1 MLVIKNHRDVSRY
14 QQCKV
19 MGSEFAEHVKAY
31 LRYLQDELDAIEP
44 GEYSVEDTGFIVV
57 LEVGDDVRDLSN
69 IGLNPEDQGLLGTI
83 PEWIEKVELGG
94 TEYYRFLV
102 IYTDSFA
109 VTFYSAVGSHHEV
122 VETWLERRASSM

>member
-1 MLVIKNHRDVSRY
+1 MIKNQRDVSRY
-14 QQCKV
+14 QRCKV
-19 MGSEFAEHVKAY
+19 LGQEFAEHVKAY

-57 LEVGDDVRDLSN
+57 LEAGDDVRDLSN
-69 IGLNPEDQGLLGTI
+69 VGLNPEDQGLLGTT
-83 PEWIEKVELGG
+83 PEWIEKVELDG

-109 VTFYSAVGSHHEV
+109 VTFYSAVGNHDGEV
-122 VETWLERRASSM
+122 EAWLEARMSSM